1 MRKRIAWITAV
12 FLVVVAASVVAWSQ
26 DEKPGGENRWQGQH
40 PSGMQG
46 RGQFGGPEE
55 HRFRGREF
63 RFGGEGPRGGFEGR
77 RMMGHRGHG
86 GFGGGRGLLGLANN
100 PRVRAYLNL
109 TDAQVTRLHEI
120 GVESEKATI
129 RTRADLELRG
139 IELHELLRADNPDH
153 DVIIG
158 KVQEVSDLRGQMAK
172 QHMETRLTARS
183 VLTPEQIKKVKTFME
198 GGGRGGP
205 GGPGG
210 ERPMDRRGG
219 QGRRPGAPGAPPAPP
234 AHPSNPPA
242 TQ

>member
-1 MRKRIAWITAV
+1 
-12 FLVVVAASVVAWSQ
+12 
-26 DEKPGGENRWQGQH
+26 
-40 PSGMQG
+40 
-46 RGQFGGPEE
+46 
-55 HRFRGREF
+55 
-63 RFGGEGPRGGFEGR
+63 
-77 RMMGHRGHG
+77 
-86 GFGGGRGLLGLANN
+86 
-100 PRVRAYLNL
+100 
-109 TDAQVTRLHEI
+109 
-120 GVESEKATI
+120 
-129 RTRADLELRG
+129 
-139 IELHELLRADNPDH
+139 LRADNPDH
-153 DVIIG
+153 DAIMR

-183 VLTPEQIKKVKTFME
+183 VLTPEQIKKIKTFME